1 MAMSSANGPTV
12 IVNSPTFCHYPYTP
26 QRPKNS
32 TRWCLRSTIEI
43 AMHFH
48 CCSHSTE
55 PTGPRGLPSPL
66 GVRLTRELGVLDQ
79 QVPGVPNGLGESSLG
94 AKMNE
99 GSWGHTLSGGHF
111 RRARRQLPIPTFC
124 PKSRPGVKPRPREVV
139 PVRRRRALR
148 KRRPHDLKRQ
158 SCFSQS
164 FWTEPEGSPADPD
177 ECDDPEVPA
186 AAEDHEGETMETGK
200 TPLTVRK
207 SVPTSPG
214 SPTEGSRDARLQ
226 VRLARLDMERE
237 ERAQAK
243 RLQMELEVRRM
254 EIEADTAVRIRKLE
268 LEAQLSNP
276 GLHITPTKAPQPATT
291 PAFDISKCISLM
303 PTFRETEVDSYFVAF
318 ERIAE
323 TLQWP
328 RGVWSL
334 LLQCK
339 LSGRALEVLSALP
352 DFKRKLPERLVTY
365 LNEPKVSTLSAAS
378 LLADEFTLTHRE
390 IVRRDERKDVQPVL
404 MKKSIKRSSQNGNP
418 ETRTCYYCHRTGHVL
433 KDCFMLQ
440 KKNGKPTA
448 APKEVAFLKKS
459 PVVNPLCAAREP
471 DACFAPFIL
480 SGEIS
485 LTPGDADKQNVRIL
499 RDTGA
504 SQTLILSSALPF
516 SASSSRGYAVLLQGI
531 EMKSLPAQ
539 VHRVHLECQLV
550 SGCFDVAIC
559 DHLPVNGVDV
569 LLGNDVAGGKVLP
582 LLEVVPQPQAE
593 HVNCAADS
601 HFYPACAVTR
611 SQTQNNADIQLSDSV
626 LMRLLSD
633 DSEQTAHDGLG
644 FVPSS
649 DAEEQREK
657 ADADPQQG
665 EPFPLTAET
674 LSAAQKSDIT
684 LKPYFEQVTTSD
696 KTDKTT
702 THYLLD
708 NDVLVRCWPQPAA
721 EGMEWG
727 LVKQIIVPS
736 SYREHV
742 VSLAHESD
750 WSGHLGVNKTYKLL
764 LQHFFWPGMK
774 KEVSLFCRRCHVC
787 QMTGK
792 PNQPIPPAP
801 LQPIPVV
808 STPFDHVILDCVGP
822 LPPSR
827 TGKRFLLTLMCSAT
841 RFPEAIPLNSIT
853 TRSIIRALTHF
864 FSIFGLPKV
873 IQTDQGTNFK
883 SKLFKQ
889 VTKTLGITHV
899 MSSAYHPQSQGAL
912 ERWHQTLKAMLT
924 KYCLSKSKTWEEGLP
939 FVLFA
944 AREAVQD
951 SLGFSPAQLVFGHT
965 PRGPLKALKERFLFS
980 DPPDRKV
987 REYVQLFQKRLKE
1000 ANSIAKTHL
1009 DKAKLKMKVQ
1019 YDKTATR
1026 RNFAV
1031 GDKVLVL
1038 TPLSNSALSTKFEGP
1053 FEILS
1058 KLGDT
1063 NYVLHTP
1070 ARRQKS
1076 RVCHVNMLK
1085 RYEDGSPLSKPV
1097 TTCVLVPDAANKPM
1111 VPQEA
1116 GEVGEDFPSSCS
1128 PRLNNSEALKE
1139 LEGQITHLSPEM
1151 AGDLVKLIHSRKSL
1165 FVDVPTQTTV
1175 LAHHVEVSEAKPIR
1189 QHPYRAS
1196 PEKRLIMKEETEY
1209 LLKNGF
1215 AIPSRSPWSSPCLVE
1230 RKPDGTARF
1239 ITDYRK
1245 LNAVTISDS
1254 YPLPRIDDCVDSV
1267 GPSKFVTKLDLLKGY
1282 WQVPLTEEA
1291 SLMSAFVTPDAFLQY
1306 TVLPFGMKNAPAT
1319 FQRLINTYFWPLTL

>member
-1 MAMSSANGPTV
+1 MAQFCVETFMEAPSREVLERCRKADLLQIAVNLALDIPNPV
-12 IVNSPTFCHYPYTP
+12 LKKDLKLLIVEHLEDMGIL
-26 QRPKNS
+26 K
-32 TRWCLRSTIEI
+32 
-43 AMHFH
+43 
-48 CCSHSTE
+48 TE
-55 PTGPRGLPSPL
+55 
-66 GVRLTRELGVLDQ
+66 
-79 QVPGVPNGLGESSLG
+79 NESG
-94 AKMNE
+94 AK
-99 GSWGHTLSGGHF
+99 
-111 RRARRQLPIPTFC
+111 
-124 PKSRPGVKPRPREVV
+124 
-139 PVRRRRALR
+139 
-148 KRRPHDLKRQ
+148 
-158 SCFSQS
+158 
-164 FWTEPEGSPADPD
+164 TEPEGSPADPD

-186 AAEDHEGETMETGK
+186 AAEAHEGETMETGK
-200 TPLTVRK
+200 APLTVRK

-291 PAFDISKCISLM
+291 PAFDI
-303 PTFRETEVDSYFVAF
+303 TFLLARDEE
-318 ERIAE
+318 
-323 TLQWP
+323 
-328 RGVWSL
+328 RGVSL
-334 LLQCK
+334 
-339 LSGRALEVLSALP
+339 LSALP
-352 DFKRKLPERLVTY
+352 
-365 LNEPKVSTLSAAS
+365 
-378 LLADEFTLTHRE
+378 
-390 IVRRDERKDVQPVL
+390 
-404 MKKSIKRSSQNGNP
+404 
-418 ETRTCYYCHRTGHVL
+418 C
-433 KDCFMLQ
+433 
-440 KKNGKPTA
+440 
-448 APKEVAFLKKS
+448 
-459 PVVNPLCAAREP
+459 
-471 DACFAPFIL
+471 
-480 SGEIS
+480 
-485 LTPGDADKQNVRIL
+485 
-499 RDTGA
+499 
-504 SQTLILSSALPF
+504 
-516 SASSSRGYAVLLQGI
+516 
-531 EMKSLPAQ
+531 
-539 VHRVHLECQLV
+539 
-550 SGCFDVAIC
+550 
-559 DHLPVNGVDV
+559 
-569 LLGNDVAGGKVLP
+569 
-582 LLEVVPQPQAE
+582 
-593 HVNCAADS
+593 
-601 HFYPACAVTR
+601 
-611 SQTQNNADIQLSDSV
+611 
-626 LMRLLSD
+626 LSD
-633 DSEQTAHDGLG
+633 DRKAEPAHSSCPVTAH
-644 FVPSS
+644 SC
-649 DAEEQREK
+649 
-657 ADADPQQG
+657 
-665 EPFPLTAET
+665 T
-674 LSAAQKSDIT
+674 
-684 LKPYFEQVTTSD
+684 
-696 KTDKTT
+696 
-702 THYLLD
+702 
-708 NDVLVRCWPQPAA
+708 
-721 EGMEWG
+721 
-727 LVKQIIVPS
+727 
-736 SYREHV
+736 
-742 VSLAHESD
+742 
-750 WSGHLGVNKTYKLL
+750 
-764 LQHFFWPGMK
+764 
-774 KEVSLFCRRCHVC
+774 
-787 QMTGK
+787 
-792 PNQPIPPAP
+792 
-801 LQPIPVV
+801 
-808 STPFDHVILDCVGP
+808 
-822 LPPSR
+822 
-827 TGKRFLLTLMCSAT
+827 T

-980 DPPDRKV
+980 DLPDRKV

-1319 FQRLINTYFWPLTL
+1319 FQRLINTVTSGLSHCSAYLDDIVVYTDTWEEHLNTLTQLFDRLVQANLTLNLAKCDFVKATVTYLGKEVGQGKVKVLHEKVKAMMSFPPPSTRRELRRFLGMVGYYRGFCRNFSAVVLPLTDQLSPKRKFEWTSECQASFEAAKLLLCSAPVLAAPDLTRPFKLEVDASAIAAGSVLIQEDSAGIDHPVCYFSKKFNRHQLHYSTIEKETLALLLSLQHFHVYVGSSCSPTIVYTDHNPLTFLSRMYNQNQRLMRWALILQEYAIEVRHKKGTNNIIADGLSRSFGNL

>member
-1 MAMSSANGPTV
+1 MAQFCVETFMEAPSREVLERCRKADLLQIAVNLALDIPNPV
-12 IVNSPTFCHYPYTP
+12 LKKDLKLLIVEHLEDMGIL
-26 QRPKNS
+26 K
-32 TRWCLRSTIEI
+32 
-43 AMHFH
+43 
-48 CCSHSTE
+48 TE
-55 PTGPRGLPSPL
+55 
-66 GVRLTRELGVLDQ
+66 
-79 QVPGVPNGLGESSLG
+79 NESG
-94 AKMNE
+94 AK
-99 GSWGHTLSGGHF
+99 
-111 RRARRQLPIPTFC
+111 
-124 PKSRPGVKPRPREVV
+124 
-139 PVRRRRALR
+139 
-148 KRRPHDLKRQ
+148 
-158 SCFSQS
+158 
-164 FWTEPEGSPADPD
+164 TEPEGSPADPD

-186 AAEDHEGETMETGK
+186 AAEDHEGETKETGK
-200 TPLTVRK
+200 APLTVRK

-291 PAFDISKCISLM
+291 PAFDI
-303 PTFRETEVDSYFVAF
+303 TFLLARDEE
-318 ERIAE
+318 
-323 TLQWP
+323 
-328 RGVWSL
+328 RGVSL
-334 LLQCK
+334 
-339 LSGRALEVLSALP
+339 LSALP
-352 DFKRKLPERLVTY
+352 
-365 LNEPKVSTLSAAS
+365 
-378 LLADEFTLTHRE
+378 
-390 IVRRDERKDVQPVL
+390 
-404 MKKSIKRSSQNGNP
+404 
-418 ETRTCYYCHRTGHVL
+418 C
-433 KDCFMLQ
+433 
-440 KKNGKPTA
+440 
-448 APKEVAFLKKS
+448 
-459 PVVNPLCAAREP
+459 
-471 DACFAPFIL
+471 
-480 SGEIS
+480 
-485 LTPGDADKQNVRIL
+485 
-499 RDTGA
+499 
-504 SQTLILSSALPF
+504 
-516 SASSSRGYAVLLQGI
+516 
-531 EMKSLPAQ
+531 
-539 VHRVHLECQLV
+539 
-550 SGCFDVAIC
+550 
-559 DHLPVNGVDV
+559 
-569 LLGNDVAGGKVLP
+569 
-582 LLEVVPQPQAE
+582 
-593 HVNCAADS
+593 
-601 HFYPACAVTR
+601 
-611 SQTQNNADIQLSDSV
+611 
-626 LMRLLSD
+626 LSD
-633 DSEQTAHDGLG
+633 DRKAEPAHSSCPVTAH
-644 FVPSS
+644 SC
-649 DAEEQREK
+649 
-657 ADADPQQG
+657 
-665 EPFPLTAET
+665 T
-674 LSAAQKSDIT
+674 
-684 LKPYFEQVTTSD
+684 
-696 KTDKTT
+696 
-702 THYLLD
+702 
-708 NDVLVRCWPQPAA
+708 
-721 EGMEWG
+721 
-727 LVKQIIVPS
+727 
-736 SYREHV
+736 
-742 VSLAHESD
+742 
-750 WSGHLGVNKTYKLL
+750 
-764 LQHFFWPGMK
+764 
-774 KEVSLFCRRCHVC
+774 
-787 QMTGK
+787 
-792 PNQPIPPAP
+792 
-801 LQPIPVV
+801 
-808 STPFDHVILDCVGP
+808 
-822 LPPSR
+822 
-827 TGKRFLLTLMCSAT
+827 T

-1000 ANSIAKTHL
+1000 ANAIAKTHL

-1063 NYVLHTP
+1063 NYVLNTP

-1267 GPSKFVTKLDLLKGY
+1267 GPSKFVTK
-1282 WQVPLTEEA
+1282 
-1291 SLMSAFVTPDAFLQY
+1291 
-1306 TVLPFGMKNAPAT
+1306 
-1319 FQRLINTYFWPLTL
+1319 

>member
-1 MAMSSANGPTV
+1 
-12 IVNSPTFCHYPYTP
+12 
-26 QRPKNS
+26 
-32 TRWCLRSTIEI
+32 
-43 AMHFH
+43 
-48 CCSHSTE
+48 
-55 PTGPRGLPSPL
+55 
-66 GVRLTRELGVLDQ
+66 
-79 QVPGVPNGLGESSLG
+79 
-94 AKMNE
+94 
-99 GSWGHTLSGGHF
+99 
-111 RRARRQLPIPTFC
+111 
-124 PKSRPGVKPRPREVV
+124 
-139 PVRRRRALR
+139 
-148 KRRPHDLKRQ
+148 
-158 SCFSQS
+158 
-164 FWTEPEGSPADPD
+164 
-177 ECDDPEVPA
+177 
-186 AAEDHEGETMETGK
+186 
-200 TPLTVRK
+200 
-207 SVPTSPG
+207 
-214 SPTEGSRDARLQ
+214 
-226 VRLARLDMERE
+226 MERE

-352 DFKRKLPERLVTY
+352 VTDSLDYDRVKAVILQAYELIPEAYRQKFRQAKKSAGQTHVEFAREISMLFDKWCSSTKIKTLSDLRELILLEDFKRKLPERLVTY
-365 LNEPKVSTLSAAS
+365 LNEQKVSTLSAAS

-404 MKKSIKRSSQNGNP
+404 IKKSIKRSPQNGNP

-448 APKEVAFLKKS
+448 APKEVGFLKRS
-459 PVVNPLCAAREP
+459 PVVKPLCAAREP

-485 LTPGDADKQNVRIL
+485 LTPGDADKQSVRIL

-504 SQTLILSSALPF
+504 SQMLILSSALPF

-593 HVNCAADS
+593 HVNCASDS

-611 SQTQNNADIQLSDSV
+611 SQTQNNADIQLNDSV

-633 DSEQTAHDGLG
+633 DSEQIAHDGLG
-644 FVPSS
+644 LVPSS

-721 EGMEWG
+721 EGLEWG
-727 LVKQIIVPS
+727 LVKQIIAPS

-980 DPPDRKV
+980 DPP
-987 REYVQLFQKRLKE
+987 
-1000 ANSIAKTHL
+1000 
-1009 DKAKLKMKVQ
+1009 
-1019 YDKTATR
+1019 
-1026 RNFAV
+1026 
-1031 GDKVLVL
+1031 
-1038 TPLSNSALSTKFEGP
+1038 
-1053 FEILS
+1053 
-1058 KLGDT
+1058 
-1063 NYVLHTP
+1063 
-1070 ARRQKS
+1070 
-1076 RVCHVNMLK
+1076 
-1085 RYEDGSPLSKPV
+1085 
-1097 TTCVLVPDAANKPM
+1097 
-1111 VPQEA
+1111 
-1116 GEVGEDFPSSCS
+1116 
-1128 PRLNNSEALKE
+1128 
-1139 LEGQITHLSPEM
+1139 
-1151 AGDLVKLIHSRKSL
+1151 
-1165 FVDVPTQTTV
+1165 
-1175 LAHHVEVSEAKPIR
+1175 
-1189 QHPYRAS
+1189 
-1196 PEKRLIMKEETEY
+1196 
-1209 LLKNGF
+1209 
-1215 AIPSRSPWSSPCLVE
+1215 
-1230 RKPDGTARF
+1230 
-1239 ITDYRK
+1239 
-1245 LNAVTISDS
+1245 
-1254 YPLPRIDDCVDSV
+1254 
-1267 GPSKFVTKLDLLKGY
+1267 
-1282 WQVPLTEEA
+1282 
-1291 SLMSAFVTPDAFLQY
+1291 
-1306 TVLPFGMKNAPAT
+1306 
-1319 FQRLINTYFWPLTL
+1319 

>member
-1 MAMSSANGPTV
+1 MAQFCVETFMEAPSREVLERCRKADLLQIAVNLALDIPNPV
-12 IVNSPTFCHYPYTP
+12 LKKDLKLLIVEHLEDMGIL
-26 QRPKNS
+26 K
-32 TRWCLRSTIEI
+32 
-43 AMHFH
+43 
-48 CCSHSTE
+48 TE
-55 PTGPRGLPSPL
+55 
-66 GVRLTRELGVLDQ
+66 
-79 QVPGVPNGLGESSLG
+79 NESG
-94 AKMNE
+94 AK
-99 GSWGHTLSGGHF
+99 
-111 RRARRQLPIPTFC
+111 
-124 PKSRPGVKPRPREVV
+124 
-139 PVRRRRALR
+139 
-148 KRRPHDLKRQ
+148 
-158 SCFSQS
+158 
-164 FWTEPEGSPADPD
+164 TEPEGSPADPD

-291 PAFDISKCISLM
+291 PAFDI
-303 PTFRETEVDSYFVAF
+303 TFLLARDEE
-318 ERIAE
+318 
-323 TLQWP
+323 
-328 RGVWSL
+328 RGVSL
-334 LLQCK
+334 
-339 LSGRALEVLSALP
+339 LSALP
-352 DFKRKLPERLVTY
+352 
-365 LNEPKVSTLSAAS
+365 
-378 LLADEFTLTHRE
+378 
-390 IVRRDERKDVQPVL
+390 
-404 MKKSIKRSSQNGNP
+404 
-418 ETRTCYYCHRTGHVL
+418 C
-433 KDCFMLQ
+433 
-440 KKNGKPTA
+440 
-448 APKEVAFLKKS
+448 
-459 PVVNPLCAAREP
+459 
-471 DACFAPFIL
+471 
-480 SGEIS
+480 
-485 LTPGDADKQNVRIL
+485 
-499 RDTGA
+499 
-504 SQTLILSSALPF
+504 
-516 SASSSRGYAVLLQGI
+516 
-531 EMKSLPAQ
+531 
-539 VHRVHLECQLV
+539 
-550 SGCFDVAIC
+550 
-559 DHLPVNGVDV
+559 
-569 LLGNDVAGGKVLP
+569 
-582 LLEVVPQPQAE
+582 
-593 HVNCAADS
+593 
-601 HFYPACAVTR
+601 
-611 SQTQNNADIQLSDSV
+611 
-626 LMRLLSD
+626 LSD
-633 DSEQTAHDGLG
+633 DRKAEPAHSSCPVTAH
-644 FVPSS
+644 SC
-649 DAEEQREK
+649 
-657 ADADPQQG
+657 
-665 EPFPLTAET
+665 T
-674 LSAAQKSDIT
+674 
-684 LKPYFEQVTTSD
+684 
-696 KTDKTT
+696 
-702 THYLLD
+702 
-708 NDVLVRCWPQPAA
+708 
-721 EGMEWG
+721 
-727 LVKQIIVPS
+727 
-736 SYREHV
+736 
-742 VSLAHESD
+742 
-750 WSGHLGVNKTYKLL
+750 
-764 LQHFFWPGMK
+764 
-774 KEVSLFCRRCHVC
+774 
-787 QMTGK
+787 
-792 PNQPIPPAP
+792 
-801 LQPIPVV
+801 
-808 STPFDHVILDCVGP
+808 
-822 LPPSR
+822 
-827 TGKRFLLTLMCSAT
+827 T

-1319 FQRLINTYFWPLTL
+1319 FQRLINTVTSGLSHCSAYLDDIVVYTDTWEEHLNTLTQLFDRLVQANLTLNLAKCDFVKATVTYLGKEVGQGKVKVLHEKVKAMMSFPPPSTRRELRRFLGMVGYYRGFCRNFSAVVLPLTDQLSPKRKFEWTSECQASFEAAKLLLCSAPVLAAPDLTRPFKLEVDASAIAAGSVLIQEDSAGIAHPVCYFSKKFNRHQLHYSTIEKETLALLLSLQHFHVYVGSSCSPTIVYTDHNPLTFLSRLYNQNQRLMRWALILQEYAIEVRHKKGTNNIIADGLSRSFGNL